1 MKRIILIILIIF
13 NSVSIS
19 QAQSIFLSRYQFHNF
34 TYGETVTGL
43 KMYSDNSVIV
53 TGRSLYGTI
62 FGNAFSSFMMK
73 LDSSGNLL
81 LSKLYYMDSL
91 NFSINRT
98 IFDDTGHLY
107 SIGKGRDITGPG
119 SNNPFILKTDTSG
132 NIIWFKSFN
141 FSSTSGPSFADAIIS
156 DDKLIITGVVDY
168 ALGLS
173 GMMLLGQLD
182 TSGTVDHF
190 RYFKSNHSIIGL
202 RIRPYSS
209 NEYIITGSISVD
221 TIPSN
226 DVSSCFYVM
235 KVDSLFSPVWHSAF
249 LTNDNGTDKA
259 NAIFKVH
266 DNRILIAGQASQ
278 GGSSVYCFLMELDSL
293 GTQIQSKLY
302 CFNNNFS
309 EAQEILRVDSNHF
322 VIYGYGIVNF
332 LRIDSLGNPL
342 GSKRIWGGGGGTIL
356 DKGSLTNDNG
366 MVLAYWKSPYGTIS
380 KADSLYN
387 FNCEELNYPIC
398 QTLPIVFDTFP
409 FQPVDTSFTFTIT
422 DSINSVAANPQYNI
436 VCQTAT
442 GNPDLSIN
450 NQNYALYPNPTND
463 VVNILFGS
471 QTNGSR
477 TIELFDTKW
486 ILQLGCITNEIS
498 YILSV
503 QHLIPGCYFVRIT
516 DDYSSHVLKFIKL

>member
-1 MKRIILIILIIF
+1 MKLIVLTILTIF
-13 NSVSIS
+13 YSVAIS
-19 QAQSIFLSRYQFHNF
+19 QAQSIYLSRYQFHNF
-34 TYGETVTGL
+34 TYGETVTGS
-43 KMYSDNSVIV
+43 KMYSDNSTII

-81 LSKLYYMDSL
+81 WSKLYYKDSL

-98 IFDDTGHLY
+98 IFDDSGHLY
-107 SIGKGRDITGPG
+107 SIGKGRDVTGPG

-141 FSSTSGPSFADAIIS
+141 FSSIAGPSFLDILIS
-156 DDKLIITGVVDY
+156 GNKLVVTGEVGY
-168 ALGLS
+168 NPGIS
-173 GMMLLGQLD
+173 GMLLIGQVD

-190 RYFKSNHSIIGL
+190 RFYKTNHSFLGR
-202 RIRPYSS
+202 RIHKYSN
-209 NEYIITGSISVD
+209 NEYIITGDISVNS
-221 TIPSN
+221 IPSF
-226 DVSSCFYVM
+226 SQLSCFFVM
-235 KVDSLFSPVWHSAF
+235 KVDSLLSPVWHSAY
-249 LTNDNGTDKA
+249 LTNDNGNDRA

-278 GGSSVYCFLMELDSL
+278 SGNIYCFLMELDSM
-293 GTQIQSKLY
+293 GNQVETKLF
-302 CFNNNFS
+302 CINSNFS
-309 EAQEILRVDSNHF
+309 WAQEILRVDSNHF

-332 LRIDSLGNPL
+332 LHIDSLGNPL

-356 DKGSLTNDNG
+356 DSGSLTNDGG
-366 MVLAYWKSPYGTIS
+366 MMLAYWKNPYGTIS
-380 KADSLYN
+380 KADSLFN

-409 FQPVDTSFTFTIT
+409 LQPADTSFTYTVS

-436 VCQTAT
+436 VCQTST
-442 GNPDLSIN
+442 GHPETNLIDQKPI
-450 NQNYALYPNPTND
+450 LYPNPAND
-463 VVNILFGS
+463 IVNVLIS
-471 QTNGSR
+471 AQTNGDR

-486 ILQLGCITNEIS
+486 IRQLGLITNEIS

-503 QHLIPGCYFVRIT
+503 QHLTPGCYFVRIT
-516 DDYSSHVLKFIKL
+516 DEHTSHVLKFIKL